1 MECTE
6 THNMG
11 LRATLPHLKTGAIQ
25 GQVEG
30 VKVTGGIAH
39 LHSSVLSDEMIHGM
53 AMAHSDL
60 QVSRSPP
67 VMFPTKSSATES
79 TCMDK
84 SALSLSMSASF
95 SHSEG
100 NASVTDRQRM
110 LPSEE
115 TTCYPRLPQPPEA
128 WVCARPEEPVAVRRR
143 ISGRVVPYDE
153 IDAYSV
159 ALSSVSDE
167 AAGKG
172 SRERSARGTKGG
184 LAQDF
189 YHERRLI
196 NEPAPAGQIPRPSLS
211 LIESDLEQLYAAAR
225 APHAWNHSCEPEL
238 HDTRLV
244 EAEPHSF
251 AQREDLDCSIV
262 PVLRRDGLALE
273 LTLGS
278 AAMTG
283 APGFYLPRFWMRQD
297 SRSFSFSE
305 AGQESRFIG
314 SWRSVQPHEGS
325 LPCTVRTSSASC
337 GRKATRD
344 VEHPPHHPC
353 SVQQAEEQSQ
363 ASFGSRPSSQRSSRT
378 GLREDL
384 AKERQDQVHATRSR
398 QALVQRQSGPST
410 SRYVDSQ
417 LRVAETDSMARAA
430 RPDQVESNP
439 SEQASRDRHSRL
451 PPPPER
457 WLEAQSFAEPGRQL
471 RRLAKRRKALA
482 KELRARLHHMEQH
495 CGLLSEDYRRLAGL
509 DTELHKVVATLQA
522 AFATEHEAM
531 MLSVNSRDS

>member
-1 MECTE
+1 
-6 THNMG
+6 
-11 LRATLPHLKTGAIQ
+11 
-25 GQVEG
+25 
-30 VKVTGGIAH
+30 
-39 LHSSVLSDEMIHGM
+39 
-53 AMAHSDL
+53 MAHSDL

-115 TTCYPRLPQPPEA
+115 TTCFPRLPQPPEA
-128 WVCARPEEPVAVRRR
+128 WACARPEEPVAVRRR

-262 PVLRRDGLALE
+262 PVL
-273 LTLGS
+273 
-278 AAMTG
+278 
-283 APGFYLPRFWMRQD
+283 
-297 SRSFSFSE
+297 
-305 AGQESRFIG
+305 
-314 SWRSVQPHEGS
+314 
-325 LPCTVRTSSASC
+325 
-337 GRKATRD
+337 
-344 VEHPPHHPC
+344 
-353 SVQQAEEQSQ
+353 
-363 ASFGSRPSSQRSSRT
+363 
-378 GLREDL
+378 
-384 AKERQDQVHATRSR
+384 
-398 QALVQRQSGPST
+398 
-410 SRYVDSQ
+410 
-417 LRVAETDSMARAA
+417 
-430 RPDQVESNP
+430 
-439 SEQASRDRHSRL
+439 
-451 PPPPER
+451 
-457 WLEAQSFAEPGRQL
+457 
-471 RRLAKRRKALA
+471 
-482 KELRARLHHMEQH
+482 
-495 CGLLSEDYRRLAGL
+495 
-509 DTELHKVVATLQA
+509 
-522 AFATEHEAM
+522 
-531 MLSVNSRDS
+531 

>member
-1 MECTE
+1 
-6 THNMG
+6 
-11 LRATLPHLKTGAIQ
+11 
-25 GQVEG
+25 
-30 VKVTGGIAH
+30 
-39 LHSSVLSDEMIHGM
+39 MIHGM

-167 AAGKG
+167 AARKG

-244 EAEPHSF
+244 EDLRNLASCRSDQEPASVSALHHCPYC
-251 AQREDLDCSIV
+251 QRLPEIPAAAAAPRGPWILPPAVLD
-262 PVLRRDGLALE
+262 E
-273 LTLGS
+273 
-278 AAMTG
+278 
-283 APGFYLPRFWMRQD
+283 D

-363 ASFGSRPSSQRSSRT
+363 ASFGSRPSSQRSSRA

-384 AKERQDQVHATRSR
+384 AKERQDQVHAARSR

-509 DTELHKVVATLQA
+509 DTELHKVVATLQT